1 MYAYIVRR
9 IEGTAA
15 YRRMSDVPFAPIFG
29 ASPCATVRPWGT
41 RGHLYRGDLTITK
54 KPRPGD
60 RGLVGL
66 TPGAVSGVHIPY
78 TADTVRCPSFLQYL
92 IITKYYGET
101 PHQIADG
108 IT

>member
-41 RGHLYRGDLTITK
+41 RGHLYRGDLDNNEK
-54 KPRPGD
+54 APAGRPGLSWSD
-60 RGLVGL
+60 TR
-66 TPGAVSGVHIPY
+66 SGVGRTHP
-78 TADTVRCPSFLQYL
+78 VH
-92 IITKYYGET
+92 G
-101 PHQIADG
+101 
-108 IT
+108 